1 MFIKINSSKKFKY
14 VQLVRAYWE
23 NGQSKHEVLINLGRL
38 DQIENNPS
46 FQKIFT
52 KLAQIAGAK
61 SKGID
66 DCSEAEMLNWGY
78 LVYKKLWEKFKLNE
92 TLAAL
97 QLKLG
102 KSKFNL
108 NNACLLMTIQ
118 HLLSP
123 TSKLGSYQEQQRY
136 INFPD
141 VDLNHLYRA
150 LDIVCDGKEEIEA
163 HLFHLNRDLFNMQI
177 DVVFYDVTTFHFESV
192 KQDSLKDF
200 GYSKNAKFN
209 EVQVVLGMLV
219 DCEGRPVGYELFP
232 GNTFEGRTL
241 DVALESIEK
250 RFGIRNIIIVADRGI
265 NSKINL
271 KHIIDKGY
279 GYIVASRIKSMPED
293 IQTKILNR
301 EDYITLSQNEKD
313 GIVQYKA
320 IDYINQFKIKDE
332 NRSENVKR
340 KKQIEIKLPE
350 KLIVTYSD
358 KRAKKDKADRERLL
372 KKANALL
379 EDKSKISSSNKR
391 GGKKYI
397 KETKKTDWTLD
408 ISAIERD
415 EKWDGYYGIQTSEKY
430 LSVEKILEA
439 QRTLYKIEESF
450 RIMKSTLEVRP
461 IFHWT
466 ENRIK
471 GHFVICFLAFLLE
484 RTLELKLKDGETQA
498 SPEKIRAALNSMQF
512 AEIELH
518 GDKFFVKTK
527 SKELSS
533 KILRKLKIQPPKNII
548 PATEFH
554 L

>member
-1 MFIKINSSKKFKY
+1 MFIKINPSKNFKY
-14 VQLVRAYWE
+14 VQLVQSRWE
-23 NGQSKHEVLINLGRL
+23 NGKSKHEVLVNLGRL
-38 DQIENNPS
+38 DQIENNPD
-46 FQKIFT
+46 FQKVFI

-61 SKGID
+61 STNID
-66 DCSEAEMLNWGY
+66 DCSEAQMLNWGY
-78 LVYKKLWEKFKLNE
+78 LVYKKLWEQFKLDE
-92 TLAAL
+92 ILSAL
-97 QLKLG
+97 QLKTG
-102 KSKFNL
+102 KTKFSL
-108 NNACLLMTIQ
+108 NNACLLMAIQ

-123 TSKLGSYQEQQRY
+123 TSKLGSYESQQRY
-136 INFPD
+136 ANFPE
-141 VDLNHLYRA
+141 VDLNHLYRS
-150 LDIVCDGKEEIEA
+150 LDILCEGKEVIES
-163 HLFHLNRDLFNMQI
+163 HLFYSNRDLFNMQI

-192 KQDSLKDF
+192 RQDSLRDF
-200 GYSKNAKFN
+200 GFSKNAKFN

-232 GNTFEGRTL
+232 GNTFEGKTL
-241 DVALESIEK
+241 DAALESIEK

-265 NSKINL
+265 NSKMNL

-293 IQTKILNR
+293 IQAKILNR

-340 KKQIEIKLPE
+340 KKQIIVELSE

-379 EDKSKISSSNKR
+379 EDKAKIRSSNKR

-408 ISAIERD
+408 MPAIERD
-415 EKWDGYYGIQTSEKY
+415 EQWDGYYGIQTSEKN

-466 ENRIK
+466 EDRIK

-484 RTLELKLKDGETQA
+484 RTLEIKLKDEEGVA
-498 SPEKIRAALNSMQF
+498 SPEKIRSALNSMQF
-512 AEIELH
+512 AEIELQ
-518 GDKFFVKTK
+518 GSKFLVKTK

-533 KILRKLKIQPPKNII
+533 KILRKLRIQPPKNII
-548 PATEFH
+548 PTNEFH
-554 L
+554 M